1 MTASHGLLLE
11 TTRAEAN
18 HAQVKNKID
27 DLARQ
32 HAAQEQQA
40 LADLDDKVRAIN
52 AQFEKQRA
60 EIAGQLQQSLR
71 ESIEK
76 VLSQNRDHEIS
87 VLRRTHQEQANER
100 KKLYDEQ
107 KRKYD
112 QELFAAITALMSLG
126 VSHERRPIVDH
137 IMLITHQPALS
148 PGRAPASRSQP
159 REAPQTVTA
168 PIAFELATPAEVA
181 PAPPAAIEIPSRP
194 QQVPSLPP
202 TPVPTQI
209 NRQPIPSRYSPLTD
223 VRAKSPPSL
232 AARSQHV
239 PTPTHQQLREGEH
252 ALGGPPPA
260 HKYPLEQPISP
271 APVVERGS
279 PLSRPTVDPAR
290 QNRTPVPAK
299 PTPKPDGAHKRK
311 VNG

>member
-1 MTASHGLLLE
+1 MMASHGLLLE

-32 HAAQEQQA
+32 HVAQEQQA
-40 LADLDDKVRAIN
+40 LAELDDKVSAIN

-87 VLRRTHQEQANER
+87 VLRRTHQERANER

-126 VSHERRPIVDH
+126 VSHGQRPIICH
-137 IMLITHQPALS
+137 IMLI
-148 PGRAPASRSQP
+148 R
-159 REAPQTVTA
+159 
-168 PIAFELATPAEVA
+168 
-181 PAPPAAIEIPSRP
+181 PPARIESCSCACISITTPRNPS
-194 QQVPSLPP
+194 
-202 TPVPTQI
+202 T
-209 NRQPIPSRYSPLTD
+209 RYSACCL
-223 VRAKSPPSL
+223 
-232 AARSQHV
+232 
-239 PTPTHQQLREGEH
+239 
-252 ALGGPPPA
+252 
-260 HKYPLEQPISP
+260 
-271 APVVERGS
+271 
-279 PLSRPTVDPAR
+279 
-290 QNRTPVPAK
+290 
-299 PTPKPDGAHKRK
+299 
-311 VNG
+311 